1 MMKKNHHLFHA
12 TNVRR
17 EEKKE
22 NFLSLQFG
30 PFTKNSPF
38 SPKNQMNFHSYQETK
53 MLRRAWGVRISSWI
67 QEIEA
72 GGERKSS

>member
-1 MMKKNHHLFHA
+1 MKRERNKVLLF
-12 TNVRR
+12 
-17 EEKKE
+17 
-22 NFLSLQFG
+22 LQFG